1 MMPRKSNALKEA
13 VADAAVQETSA
24 EKVPAKRGPK
34 PKPAPAFDLKAAK
47 KRYSELRKEINAVQ
61 KDYNKASDALVADLK
76 KKHTELEVPLV
87 TVKKEIAA
95 AEKALDKLRENAAK
109 LLTKIDGQRQ
119 KADAATAKEQKK
131 LQDAKVKK
139 DAAMAKE
146 FAELE
151 KVLGSTTE

>member
-1 MMPRKSNALKEA
+1 MPRKSNVLKEA
-13 VADAAVQETSA
+13 VADSSVTEAP
-24 EKVPAKRGPK
+24 EKAPAKRGPK

-109 LLTKIDGQRQ
+109 LLTKINGQKE

>member
-1 MMPRKSNALKEA
+1 MPRKSNVLKEA
-13 VADAAVQETSA
+13 VADSSVTEAP
-24 EKVPAKRGPK
+24 EKVPATRGPK
-34 PKPAPAFDLKAAK
+34 AKPVPPVDLKAAK
-47 KRYSELRKEINAVQ
+47 KRHGELRKEINTVQ
-61 KDYNKASDALVADLK
+61 KDYNKAVDALAADLK
-76 KKHTELEVPLV
+76 KKHTELEAPLV
-87 TVKKEIAA
+87 AVKKEIAA

-109 LLTKIDGQRQ
+109 LLTKINGQKE

-139 DAAMAKE
+139 DTVMAKE

>member
-1 MMPRKSNALKEA
+1 MPRKSNVLKEA
-13 VADAAVQETSA
+13 VADSSVTEAP
-24 EKVPAKRGPK
+24 EKAPTKRGPK
-34 PKPAPAFDLKAAK
+34 PNTAAVVDPKAAK
-47 KRYSELRKEINAVQ
+47 KRYGELRKEINTVQ
-61 KDYNKASDALVADLK
+61 KDYNKAIDALATDLK
-76 KKHTELEVPLV
+76 KKHSELEAPLV
-87 TVKKEIAA
+87 AVKKEIAA

-109 LLTKIDGQRQ
+109 LLTKLNGQKE